1 MWTLVFSLFS
11 FTVDHYIVEKIL
23 IVLYLEYQDLP
34 KHRSCLN
41 SLLDSYVS
49 NLNLSKLI
57 MYSEDHVWSEICV
70 LLFLHTFYVF
80 LFSCIHKSTARAYF
94 YHEWVLSM
102 YVCLQIPNATGLF
115 IYISEGGIVLCA
127 SYKLQYNPSNT
138 RCIRNNRIGYLWFH
152 GPSIVTSMNTKAA
165 G

>member
-1 MWTLVFSLFS
+1 M
-11 FTVDHYIVEKIL
+11 DHCIVEKRL

-34 KHRSCLN
+34 KHPSCLN

-57 MYSEDHVWSEICV
+57 MYREDHVWSEICV
-70 LLFLHTFYVF
+70 FLFLHTFYVF
-80 LFSCIHKSTARAYF
+80 LCSCIHKSTARAYF

-102 YVCLQIPNATGLF
+102 YVCLQIPDSTGLF
-115 IYISEGGIVLCA
+115 VYISEGGIVLCA
-127 SYKLQYNPSNT
+127 SYKLQYNLSKLLTRWGGP
-138 RCIRNNRIGYLWFH
+138 RCIRNNRIGYLWFR
-152 GPSIVTSMNTKAA
+152 GPSIATSMNIKAT